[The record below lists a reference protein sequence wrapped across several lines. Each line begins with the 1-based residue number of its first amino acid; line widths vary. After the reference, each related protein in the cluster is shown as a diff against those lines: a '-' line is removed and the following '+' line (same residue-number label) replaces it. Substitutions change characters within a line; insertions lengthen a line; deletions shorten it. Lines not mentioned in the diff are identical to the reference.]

1 MSNKSKRDKF
11 RDLFAALDEMGLF
24 KFGSVIERVELY
36 ELMDLQMPA
45 MASKE
50 VFDRLAM
57 LELAAVDYC
66 RNVLLGRGK
75 YLAGVPSG
83 YRVLLP
89 SENKA
94 QVDAYMYSA
103 DRKLLRALKLSRNTP
118 ALYNEQPDQTE
129 ARIMMKR
136 KGMHARFVAPE
147 QQAQAP
153 GA

>member
-1 MSNKSKRDKF
+1 MF
-11 RDLFAALDEMGLF
+11 E
-24 KFGSVIERVELY
+24 FGEFIERTMIY
-36 ELMDLQMPA
+36 EQLDLEMPA
-45 MASKE
+45 LASKE

-103 DRKLLRALKLSRNTP
+103 DRKLLRALKLSRNMP
-118 ALYNEQPDQTE
+118 DMHSDQPDQTE

-136 KGMHARFVAPE
+136 KGMRVRRDE
-147 QQAQAP
+147 VQAQSAQ
-153 GA
+153 A

>member
-1 MSNKSKRDKF
+1 MSDKSKRDKF
-11 RDLFAALDEMGLF
+11 RDLFRFLDEAGLF
-24 KFGSVIERVELY
+24 EFGEFIERAMIY
-36 ELMDLQMPA
+36 ELLGLEMPA
-45 MASKE
+45 LASKE

-66 RNVLLGRGK
+66 RNVLLGHGK

-103 DRKLLRALKLSRNTP
+103 DRKLLRALKLSRNMP
-118 ALYNEQPDQTE
+118 DVNNDQPDQTE

-136 KGMHARFVAPE
+136 KGMRVRRDE
-147 QQAQAP
+147 VQAQSAT
-153 GA
+153 AN

>member
-1 MSNKSKRDKF
+1 MSDKSKRDKF
-11 RDLFAALDEMGLF
+11 RDLFRFLDEAGLF
-24 KFGSVIERVELY
+24 EFGEFIERTMIY
-36 ELMDLQMPA
+36 ELLDLEMPA
-45 MASKE
+45 LASKE

-103 DRKLLRALKLSRNTP
+103 DRKLLRALKLSRNMP
-118 ALYNEQPDQTE
+118 DVNNDQPDQTE

-136 KGMHARFVAPE
+136 KGMRVRRDE
-147 QQAQAP
+147 VQAQSAT
-153 GA
+153 AN